1 MRKLPTQQRL
11 KELVVRNFLN
21 VYSALLILVLLSLAA
36 IAVLF
41 HFYTINKNSTASEEE
56 IQKSPEDSG
65 KHLFVIA
72 MIETM
77 CQSFSFLTNPAL
89 R

>member
-21 VYSALLILVLLSLAA
+21 VFNILLILVVLSLTA
-36 IAVLF
+36 IAKLF
-41 HFYTINKNSTASEEE
+41 HLYTIKKNSTASEEE
-56 IQKSPEDSG
+56 IQKSPEDSVYP
-65 KHLFVIA
+65 LLVIA